1 MAGRADPTV
10 TIGPDIEPEDERARM
25 ADHLEPESR
34 QATGAAASASGRR
47 RPRWVRGVVMLAL
60 VLAAVE
66 YGVLPSLVAAKHD
79 IDLVRSASFALL
91 LLALALEA
99 ASLVCYTGLT
109 RAVLPADAHVGWGT
123 QLAID
128 LTGYGVSHVVPGGGA
143 TAMGLRYGLMTSAGV
158 PRRTVVTATAS
169 QTVLSDLFL
178 ACCYLI
184 GAFAALPDVLE
195 HRSLQVAAA
204 AGLGFFAL
212 VAVGVVMIFRS
223 HSRWSDP
230 IQEAGTRLGAWLQPR
245 LAMVGAEIVAFLV
258 DHRRTARAALFGM
271 ANWLLDCGCL
281 LVCLAAY
288 PGPHLSP
295 EVVLTAYGFA
305 NLLGLLPL
313 TPGGL
318 GLVEGSLI
326 PLLIAL
332 GGPTSGAVLGVL
344 TWRVFQFWLPV
355 PIAAGCYLWLRLT
368 GRTPGRGEAVVKNA
382 SGSATG
388 TSGTC

>member
-1 MAGRADPTV
+1 
-10 TIGPDIEPEDERARM
+10 M
-25 ADHLEPESR
+25 ADHREHESR
-34 QATGAAASASGRR
+34 DATVTDPSSRR
-47 RPRWVRGVVMLAL
+47 RPRWVRGAVMVVL

-91 LLALALEA
+91 TVAVALEA

-158 PRRTVVTATAS
+158 PRRTVVTATAT

-178 ACCYLI
+178 ACCYLV
-184 GAFAALPDVLE
+184 GAFVALPDVLE
-195 HRSLQVAAA
+195 HRSLQIAAA
-204 AGLGFFAL
+204 AGLGFFVL
-212 VAVGVVMIFRS
+212 VASAVVVIFRS
-223 HSRWSDP
+223 HSHWSDP

-245 LAMVGAEIVAFLV
+245 LAKVGAEVVAFLV
-258 DHRRTARAALFGM
+258 DHRRTLRAAAFGM
-271 ANWLLDCGCL
+271 SNWLLDAACL
-281 LVCLAAY
+281 YVCLAAY
-288 PGPHLSP
+288 PGPHLAP

-332 GGPTSGAVLGVL
+332 GGPASGAVLGVL

-355 PIAAGCYLWLRLT
+355 PVAAGCYLWLRLT
-368 GRTPGRGEAVVKNA
+368 GRTPPRREALVNNA
-382 SGSATG
+382 SRPRAE
-388 TSGTC
+388 TSGSREDPTNSGAASV

>member
-1 MAGRADPTV
+1 
-10 TIGPDIEPEDERARM
+10 M
-25 ADHLEPESR
+25 ADHLEHAS
-34 QATGAAASASGRR
+34 QDATVTGSASPRR
-47 RPRWVRGVVMLAL
+47 RPRWVRSAVMVVL

-79 IDLVRSASFALL
+79 IDLVRSASVVLL
-91 LLALALEA
+91 VLALVLEA

-158 PRRTVVTATAS
+158 PRRMVVTATAT

-184 GAFAALPDVLE
+184 GALVALPEVLD
-195 HRSLQVAAA
+195 HRSLQIAAA

-212 VAVGVVMIFRS
+212 VAAAVVVIFRS
-223 HSRWSDP
+223 HSHWSDP

-245 LAMVGAEIVAFLV
+245 LAKVGAELVAFLV
-258 DHRRTARAALFGM
+258 DHRRTVRAAAFGM
-271 ANWLLDCGCL
+271 SNWLLDSACL
-281 LVCLAAY
+281 YVCLAAY
-288 PGPHLSP
+288 PGPHLAP

-305 NLLGLLPL
+305 SLVGLLPL

-332 GGPTSGAVLGVL
+332 GGPASGAVLGVL

-355 PIAAGCYLWLRLT
+355 PVAAGCYLWLRLT
-368 GRTPGRGEAVVKNA
+368 GRTAPRRDDVVKNA
-382 SGSATG
+382 SESQPEA
-388 TSGTC
+388 SGTPENPRSPTASSNPTPPARRTS

>member
-1 MAGRADPTV
+1 
-10 TIGPDIEPEDERARM
+10 M
-25 ADHLEPESR
+25 ADHLEEHESPEATVPES
-34 QATGAAASASGRR
+34 ASPEPSSPEPSSAEPRPVAQRR
-47 RPRWVRGVVMLAL
+47 RPRWVRGTIMVIL

-66 YGVLPSLVAAKHD
+66 YGVLPSLVAARHD
-79 IDLVRSASFALL
+79 IDLVRSASVVLL
-91 LLALALEA
+91 LVAVVLEA
-99 ASLVCYTGLT
+99 ASLLCYTGLT

-143 TAMGLRYGLMTSAGV
+143 TAMGLRYGLMTSAGI
-158 PRRTVVTATAS
+158 PRRSVVTATAT

-178 ACCYLI
+178 AVCYLI
-184 GAFAALPDVLE
+184 GAFVAFPEVVQ

-204 AGLGFFAL
+204 AGLGFFLL
-212 VAVGVVMIFRS
+212 VAVAVLVVFRS
-223 HSRWSDP
+223 HSHWSDP

-245 LAMVGAEIVAFLV
+245 LAKAGAELVAFLV
-258 DHRRTARAALFGM
+258 DRRRTARAVAFGM
-271 ANWLLDCGCL
+271 SNWLLDASCLYVCL
-281 LVCLAAY
+281 LAY
-288 PGPHLSP
+288 PGPHLGP

-332 GGPTSGAVLGVL
+332 GGPASGAVLGVL

-355 PIAAGCYLWLRLT
+355 PVAAGCYLWLRLT
-368 GRTPGRGEAVVKNA
+368 GRTVPRRDDAVKNA
-382 SGSATG
+382 SGSRSDA
-388 TSGTC
+388 SGTR

>member
-1 MAGRADPTV
+1 M
-10 TIGPDIEPEDERARM
+10 
-25 ADHLEPESR
+25 
-34 QATGAAASASGRR
+34 
-47 RPRWVRGVVMLAL
+47 VVL

-79 IDLVRSASFALL
+79 IDLVRSASIILL
-91 LLALALEA
+91 VAAVCLEA

-109 RAVLPADAHVGWGT
+109 RAVLPADHHVGWGT

-158 PRRTVVTATAS
+158 PRRTVVTATAT

-184 GAFAALPDVLE
+184 GALVALPAVVQ

-212 VAVGVVMIFRS
+212 VAAGVVVVFRS
-223 HSRWSDP
+223 HSRWSNP
-230 IQEAGTRLGAWLQPR
+230 IQDAGTRLGAWLQPR
-245 LAMVGAEIVAFLV
+245 LAKVGSELMSFLV
-258 DHRRTARAALFGM
+258 DHRRTTRAAAFGM
-271 ANWLLDCGCL
+271 ANWLLDATCL
-281 LVCLAAY
+281 YVCLAAY
-288 PGPHLSP
+288 PGPHLAP

-332 GGPTSGAVLGVL
+332 GGPASGAVLGVL

-355 PIAAGCYLWLRLT
+355 PVAAGCYLWLKLT
-368 GRTPGRGEAVVKNA
+368 GRTAVNREVVVKDA
-382 SGSATG
+382 SGFPSDA
-388 TSGTC
+388 SGTR